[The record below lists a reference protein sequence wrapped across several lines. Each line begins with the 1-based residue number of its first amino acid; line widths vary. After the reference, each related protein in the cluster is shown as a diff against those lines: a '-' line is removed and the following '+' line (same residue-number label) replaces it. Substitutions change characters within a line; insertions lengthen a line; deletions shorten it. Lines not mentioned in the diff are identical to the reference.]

1 MNPDVLMQLSTEAAR
16 VAKSRYPDYKFDEL
30 VSEAW
35 LIINYYLQTHEG
47 LGDINPNYLATYFAK
62 AVLNKLNKENK
73 ATWVWE
79 ESDYTDIPDK
89 PAGEASPEQ
98 EFGPALGSI
107 RNRQERAIY
116 GLGLVPGVLEAD
128 VKEAIVL
135 GYALVKGREP
145 PKKRYRTKVR
155 ELAEYYRRLYF
166 YNPRR

>member
-1 MNPDVLMQLSTEAAR
+1 MDSDVLLELSMEAAR
-16 VAKSRYPDYKFDEL
+16 VAKSLYPDYKFDEL

-35 LIINYYLQTHEG
+35 LAINRYLQTHNG
-47 LGDINPNYLATYFAK
+47 LGDINPNYLATYFAN
-62 AVLNKLNKENK
+62 AVLRKLYKEIQ
-73 ATWVWE
+73 ATRGWD

-98 EFGPALGSI
+98 KFGPALGSI

-155 ELAEYYRRLYF
+155 ELAEYYKRLYF
-166 YNPRR
+166 YNPRT

>member
-1 MNPDVLMQLSTEAAR
+1 MDSDVLLELSMEAAR
-16 VAKSRYPDYKFDEL
+16 VAKSLYPGYKFDEL

-35 LIINYYLQTHEG
+35 LIINNYLQTYEG
-47 LGDINPNYLATYFAK
+47 LGDIDNLSAYFAK
-62 AVLNKLNKENK
+62 AVLNKLYKENK
-73 ATWVWE
+73 ATWVWD

-145 PKKRYRTKVR
+145 PKKRYRPKVR
-155 ELAEYYRRLYF
+155 ELAEYYKRLYF
-166 YNPRR
+166 YNPRT